1 MAGKIREND
10 LRLAAINE
18 EARRRDM
25 NYGQLVAVTTREER
39 DEIVRRFDRVR
50 AERMRRM
57 AVIKQKNGQR
67 RR

>member
-1 MAGKIREND
+1 MSNENA
-10 LRLAAINE
+10 LAIAAINE
-18 EARRRDM
+18 EARKRGM